1 MRGISAERGREAR
14 RGQLALLPR
23 SQPCSAAQRVWVFG
37 CRHHV
42 RMRGCRDSRSQDS
55 LTLGSE
61 LLDEAFDHVDGRS
74 ANTSFARAK
83 LTEDDL
89 LVLGFHGATS
99 WKGAAGNLFNREV
112 NPHARISLRRERGR

>member
-1 MRGISAERGREAR
+1 
-14 RGQLALLPR
+14 
-23 SQPCSAAQRVWVFG
+23 
-37 CRHHV
+37 
-42 RMRGCRDSRSQDS
+42 MRGCRDSRSQDS

-89 LVLGFHGATS
+89 LVMGFHGATS
-99 WKGAAGNLFNREV
+99 WERAAGNLLNREV
-112 NPHARISLRRERGR
+112 NPHARISSLLHRERGR

>member
-1 MRGISAERGREAR
+1 
-14 RGQLALLPR
+14 
-23 SQPCSAAQRVWVFG
+23 
-37 CRHHV
+37 
-42 RMRGCRDSRSQDS
+42 MRGCRDSRSQDS